1 MITCQSEGR
10 EKANSGGFLVPS
22 YKTTFGHE
30 IMRKFVFL
38 LDKCNQ
44 LTKMVNSTNSW
55 IWDRHCVWQ
64 MVMSRC
70 FPCGLVIVYLENI
83 PNGLHLLGSTKGRD
97 FLLSPQ
103 SLTWL
108 PLINIMFLFNADTMS
123 KLLSFS
129 DYIFWFGK
137 RLSF

>member
-1 MITCQSEGR
+1 
-10 EKANSGGFLVPS
+10 
-22 YKTTFGHE
+22 
-30 IMRKFVFL
+30 MRKFVFL

-137 RLSF
+137 RLSFCKFVSSQNLQLPLQFSNFFFLKLTRKHLF